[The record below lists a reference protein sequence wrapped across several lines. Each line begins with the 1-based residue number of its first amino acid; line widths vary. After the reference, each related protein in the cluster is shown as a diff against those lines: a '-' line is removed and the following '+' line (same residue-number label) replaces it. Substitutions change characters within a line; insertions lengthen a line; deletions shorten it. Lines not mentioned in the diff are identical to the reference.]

1 MCRSKTSLLKLHIE
15 GEKHNNL
22 IPMAFLAPS
31 IFWGK
36 SPEDEVDIL
45 AVTQPRATTIYF
57 DVIFR

>member
-1 MCRSKTSLLKLHIE
+1 
-15 GEKHNNL
+15 
-22 IPMAFLAPS
+22 MAFLAPS

-57 DVIFR
+57 DVIFGKPWLLLHKRL